1 MNELQIIQW
10 AFAVLVGLFFL
21 ITPLVLLARI
31 EQNTRKLRET
41 AEAQLMRAEELLWE
55 IQKQNRKGETP

>member
-1 MNELQIIQW
+1 MNELQIVQG